1 MSLKPD
7 FWRATLDTNP
17 DHCNLNCVMC
27 EDHSPYGDDR
37 ATRSA
42 EGRIRP
48 IMDKGLLEKVVREV
62 AALGF
67 REIIPSTMGEPLLYP
82 HFELFLELC
91 HELGLKLNLTTNGT
105 FPGPQK
111 HQSVEHWARRI
122 VPIGSDV
129 KISWNGA
136 TSQTHRDIMLGAEL
150 DEHINKAKRFIAV
163 RDELADQNYC
173 SMTMQL
179 TFMRQNLHE
188 IPDMVRLAAS
198 MGFDRVKGHQLWAHF
213 PELETQS
220 LRNDIVFAT
229 RWNRV
234 VEECEAIVQEQTVP
248 GGRPLRLD
256 NFFKLDLANLDDIA
270 PDGEC
275 PFLNKEIWVDPTG
288 RFNVCCAPDQQR
300 KSLGEFGNLM
310 DTSVE
315 EVIKGDRY
323 AALVENYRNY
333 DLCKSCNM
341 RRPS

>member
-1 MSLKPD
+1 
-7 FWRATLDTNP
+7 
-17 DHCNLNCVMC
+17 MC

-37 ATRSA
+37 TTRSA
-42 EGRIRP
+42 QGRLRP

-62 AALGF
+62 AGLGF
-67 REIIPSTMGEPLLYP
+67 CEIIPSTMGEPLLYP

-91 HELGLKLNLTTNGT
+91 NELGLKLNLTTNGT

-122 VPIGSDV
+122 VPVGSDV

-136 TSQTHRDIMLGAEL
+136 TSETHRDIMLGADLE
-150 DEHINKAKRFIAV
+150 EHIEKAERFIAV
-163 RDELADQNYC
+163 RDELANSNYC
-173 SMTMQL
+173 SVTMQL

-213 PELETQS
+213 PELEAQS
-220 LRNDIVFAT
+220 LRNDIVYAT
-229 RWNRV
+229 QWNRV
-234 VEECEAIVQEQTVP
+234 VDECQAFVAEQEKS
-248 GGRPLRLD
+248 GGYAPRLD

-270 PDGEC
+270 PGGEC

-300 KSLGEFGNLM
+300 KSLGDFGNLV
-310 DTSVE
+310 DRSVE
-315 EVIKGDRY
+315 EVINGDHY
-323 AALVENYRNY
+323 VHLVRNYRSL